1 METLTIDVDD
11 RLAVVTINR
20 PEVRNALSR
29 QVLADLRDAL
39 AELRERDDV
48 GLVAFT
54 GAGEKAFVAG
64 ADIAQLRHYDLH
76 TGLDAEMQRTFD
88 AVEAFPKPTVAA
100 VNGFA
105 LGGGCELAMA
115 CDIRIASENARFGLP
130 ETTLS
135 VLPGAGGT
143 QRLARLVG
151 TGRAI
156 EMILTGRFV
165 DAAEAHAIGLITA
178 VVPAEGLRAE
188 LRRLAD
194 QILAKGPLAV
204 RLAKLVVRA
213 GMDADQR
220 TGQVGRAAGAGAA
233 LHDGG
238 QGRGRERVPR
248 EAPARLQGGVTWRA
262 STERTRRSVSLIYPT
277 PRSLGSS
284 SSAPER
290 WARRSPWSAR
300 SPATTR
306 PSPTSPT
313 TRSTGRDQL
322 QARLDRDVAKGRR
335 TRDDVDAAFAR
346 LTFTT
351 DLDAA
356 AAGADLVIEAA
367 VEKLDVKREVFAR
380 LDKVAPPHA
389 ILTTN
394 SSAIM
399 SSQIADAT
407 GRPDRVANMH
417 FFNPALVMRCVEV
430 VRGPATSDATVEA
443 VVALAEPARQAAG
456 RAAQGDPRLR
466 RQPDP
471 RRGARRGDLPAGE
484 RASRPSRTS
493 TPPAGPRSATRWARS
508 S

>member
-1 METLTIDVDD
+1 MDTLTVEVDD
-11 RLAVVTINR
+11 RLAVVTVDR

-29 QVLADLRDAL
+29 QVLAELRDVL
-39 AELRERDDV
+39 ADLRERDDV

-64 ADIAQLRHYDLH
+64 ADISQLRHYDLH

-88 AVEAFPKPTVAA
+88 TVEAFPKPTVAA

-220 TGQVGRAAGAGAA
+220 TGQVVEQLAQALLYTTADKAEGASAFLEKRA
-233 LHDGG
+233 
-238 QGRGRERVPR
+238 PTFK
-248 EAPARLQGGVTWRA
+248 GV
-262 STERTRRSVSLIYPT
+262 
-277 PRSLGSS
+277 
-284 SSAPER
+284 
-290 WARRSPWSAR
+290 
-300 SPATTR
+300 
-306 PSPTSPT
+306 
-313 TRSTGRDQL
+313 
-322 QARLDRDVAKGRR
+322 
-335 TRDDVDAAFAR
+335 
-346 LTFTT
+346 
-351 DLDAA
+351 
-356 AAGADLVIEAA
+356 
-367 VEKLDVKREVFAR
+367 
-380 LDKVAPPHA
+380 
-389 ILTTN
+389 
-394 SSAIM
+394 
-399 SSQIADAT
+399 
-407 GRPDRVANMH
+407 
-417 FFNPALVMRCVEV
+417 
-430 VRGPATSDATVEA
+430 
-443 VVALAEPARQAAG
+443 
-456 RAAQGDPRLR
+456 
-466 RQPDP
+466 
-471 RRGARRGDLPAGE
+471 
-484 RASRPSRTS
+484 
-493 TPPAGPRSATRWARS
+493 
-508 S
+508 